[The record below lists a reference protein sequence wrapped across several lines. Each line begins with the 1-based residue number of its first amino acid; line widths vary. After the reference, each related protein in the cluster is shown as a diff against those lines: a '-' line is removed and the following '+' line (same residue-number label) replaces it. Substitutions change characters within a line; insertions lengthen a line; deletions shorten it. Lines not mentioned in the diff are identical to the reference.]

1 MCKCVHRYTLIID
14 TRKHALSEPI
24 THCRLTRMIVL
35 ILYVCTFLFP
45 LQHTATYC
53 NTLHHT
59 ATHYKTLQHTATHCN
74 TLHYTATHCNP
85 LQHTSAHSNTLQHTA
100 TLLLHWLF
108 VSCTC
113 TYFFTWSLPS
123 TPPLLTHTFRKWRSA
138 QVRVAVAVLSGFG
151 KVGISLAHIHKKRH
165 FTHVK

>member
-1 MCKCVHRYTLIID
+1 MCKCVHIYTLNID

-45 LQHTATYC
+45 LQHNATYC

-59 ATHYKTLQHTATHCN
+59 ATHYK
-74 TLHYTATHCNP
+74 
-85 LQHTSAHSNTLQHTA
+85 TLQHTA